1 MTTAAVY
8 DADIRGILDRND
20 RVRGK
25 GRKAPLGKGFFAF
38 ITIVVA
44 VVLLGV
50 VLVSMR
56 PVASAAVTGIVT
68 SNTEQLEGFVGTVQ
82 TATDPDAEP
91 EARTEAQ
98 TETANI
104 LTGFANFWN
113 EMSATAG
120 VALDEVVD

>member
-1 MTTAAVY
+1 MTTAVVY
-8 DADIRGILDRND
+8 DADIRGILDRTD

-25 GRKAPLGKGFFAF
+25 GRKAPLGKGFFVF

-50 VLVSMR
+50 ALVSMR
-56 PVASAAVTGIVT
+56 PVASAAVTDIVT
-68 SNTEQLEGFVGTVQ
+68 SNTQQLEGFVGTVQ
-82 TATDPDAEP
+82 TATNPDAEP
-91 EARTEAQ
+91 EARAEA
-98 TETANI
+98 ANI
-104 LTGFANFWN
+104 LTDFANFWN